1 MARFEQE
8 VLEVGGSHGSAE
20 ILPQLQPATNE
31 GLDWFAKGGPR
42 VTNITSMVVP
52 DLEPDLPSQWQ
63 KLVER
68 GAAGIHT
75 AMGGCYDVTDEHGP
89 NVQREISL
97 DLEKWCRSR
106 IASVHRGGLAD
117 DAEAMLAFYVV
128 SVCRNICPLHRVLC
142 SCPTLLLLRLSVLRR

>member
-1 MARFEQE
+1 
-8 VLEVGGSHGSAE
+8 
-20 ILPQLQPATNE
+20 
-31 GLDWFAKGGPR
+31 
-42 VTNITSMVVP
+42 MVVP

-75 AMGGCYDVTDEHGP
+75 AMGGCYDEHGP